1 MKGLILYSSL
11 TGNTKT
17 MAQAIYTN
25 LRKRG
30 LDLDLQEIGHHRP
43 PEDYDY
49 ALIGAWIDKAKP
61 NKAALKVI
69 EATEQKNLGL
79 FATLGAMPHSDH
91 GLKVQKN
98 LEEFLK
104 EKNSL
109 GVYLCPGKVDPK
121 LLKKMEGFSS
131 KIIPKSI
138 RNQMVQ
144 TGKESRC
151 ATKEELKEAG
161 NYFFKQV
168 ENLKK

>member
-25 LRKRG
+25 FKKRG

-69 EATEQKNLGL
+69 EATRQKNLGL
-79 FATLGAMPHSDH
+79 FATLGAMPYSDH
-91 GLKVQKN
+91 GVKVQKN
-98 LEEFLK
+98 LEELLK
-104 EKNSL
+104 GKNSL
-109 GVYLCPGKVDPK
+109 GTYLCPGKVDPK
-121 LLKKMEGFSS
+121 LLKKWRDSPLRLFPNPFE
-131 KIIPKSI
+131 I
-138 RNQMVQ
+138 RW
-144 TGKESRC
+144 
-151 ATKEELKEAG
+151 
-161 NYFFKQV
+161 FKREKNLDMQQKRS
-168 ENLKK
+168 LKKQETTFLSKLKI

>member
-1 MKGLILYSSL
+1 
-11 TGNTKT
+11 

-69 EATEQKNLGL
+69 EATKQKNLGL

-131 KIIPKSI
+131 KIIPNPFEI
-138 RNQMVQ
+138 RW
-144 TGKESRC
+144 
-151 ATKEELKEAG
+151 
-161 NYFFKQV
+161 FKQEKNLDV
-168 ENLKK
+168 QQKRSLKKRETTSLSKLKT